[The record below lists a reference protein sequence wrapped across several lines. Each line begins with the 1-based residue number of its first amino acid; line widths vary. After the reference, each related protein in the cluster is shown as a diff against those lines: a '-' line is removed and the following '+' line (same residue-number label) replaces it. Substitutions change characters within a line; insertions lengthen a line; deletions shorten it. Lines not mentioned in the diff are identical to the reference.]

1 MGIGVAGTGFSGAG
15 QIIGL
20 GADITDRAAVRHA
33 LEDVALAYGGL
44 DHVVVTAG
52 YYPSPDEQGNVADEE
67 WGKTFATNVMGPF
80 LVADEAWRVW
90 QAHGAGVQ
98 CHLAIT
104 TNGNPGVPKT
114 RSLAFDTRKTA
125 ANPLLRLLAGA
136 VAPLLPGTGG
146 SPPARA

>member
-1 MGIGVAGTGFSGAG
+1 MGTGVAGTGISGAG

-33 LEDVALAYGGL
+33 LEDVVLAYGGL

-80 LVADEAWRVW
+80 LVAHEAWRVW
-90 QAHGAGVQ
+90 QAPGAG
-98 CHLAIT
+98 ARRRP
-104 TNGNPGVPKT
+104 GNPPRGHPGGAQPG
-114 RSLAFDTRKTA
+114 AFPSHPSQTA
-125 ANPLLRLLAGA
+125 AD
-136 VAPLLPGTGG
+136 
-146 SPPARA
+146 PPP